1 MAARPLVGGI
11 RRRGATLRT
20 KKNPCRLAAAG
31 VQTAGPWIH
40 PAEETTFN
48 VRRMPQAGGAP
59 LEKSQARRVKRDHS
73 RDVYFFTTPCGMA
86 RCNPWLLERGGAG
99 GRQVRRIRPMPDDE
113 LTALV
118 RAIAWELIQLGY
130 LPAEQPGYVKHG
142 AREPVR
148 IVAIETWQAMKDIVA
163 GAQP

>member
-1 MAARPLVGGI
+1 MQPLVTQ
-11 RRRGATLRT
+11 RSA
-20 KKNPCRLAAAG
+20 
-31 VQTAGPWIH
+31 
-40 PAEETTFN
+40 
-48 VRRMPQAGGAP
+48 
-59 LEKSQARRVKRDHS
+59 
-73 RDVYFFTTPCGMA
+73 
-86 RCNPWLLERGGAG
+86 AG

-130 LPAEQPGYVKHG
+130 LPAEQPGYVQHG

>member
-1 MAARPLVGGI
+1 
-11 RRRGATLRT
+11 
-20 KKNPCRLAAAG
+20 
-31 VQTAGPWIH
+31 
-40 PAEETTFN
+40 
-48 VRRMPQAGGAP
+48 
-59 LEKSQARRVKRDHS
+59 
-73 RDVYFFTTPCGMA
+73 
-86 RCNPWLLERGGAG
+86 
-99 GRQVRRIRPMPDDE
+99 MPDDE